1 MGLLGCRE
9 VMVFYKPIFTQVS
22 GARGVAKQRASQFPA
37 CDIGIA
43 NGKTVPCIKTL
54 GIDIRGINSNS

>member
-9 VMVFYKPIFTQVS
+9 VMVFCKPEFTQVNDTK
-22 GARGVAKQRASQFPA
+22 GVAKQHASQFPA

-43 NGKTVPCIKTL
+43 DGKTVPCIKTL
-54 GIDIRGINSNS
+54 GVDIRGIKFQ